1 MTETKRKGY
10 STIEQ
15 QTAADKRY
23 REKNKEH
30 RNYLSFRSTARSFI
44 RNKAKKED
52 LLELHGLIEEKLKK
66 VHKNA

>member
-23 REKNKEH
+23 RENNKEH
-30 RNYLSFRSTARSFI
+30 RNYLSKRSTARSFI
-44 RNKAKKED
+44 RNNATLED
-52 LLELHGLIEEKLKK
+52 LEELQNLINERKDLL
-66 VHKNA
+66 NSMI

>member
-23 REKNKEH
+23 REKNKDH

-66 VHKNA
+66 VNKNP